1 MEKFVSGLGSIGRC
15 ESVYLVRLPCVS
27 SQKSGF
33 CSPCFLRYPQNG
45 RALRLQK

>member
-1 MEKFVSGLGSIGRC
+1 MEKFVSSLGSIGRC
-15 ESVYLVRLPCVS
+15 ESVYLAHVPCVS

-33 CSPCFLRYPQNG
+33 CSPCFLCYPQNV